1 MIYFKKLAKLES
13 MIKKYKFLLLI
24 LLLFS
29 SKTLAFS
36 PKIEQE
42 IYVGCY
48 GSSKQYMGP
57 EKSKSYCMCTLK
69 KLNEKYN
76 DEQINKIFNQKPEQ
90 IIEATKFASLFCEK
104 KI

>member
-1 MIYFKKLAKLES
+1 
-13 MIKKYKFLLLI
+13 
-24 LLLFS
+24 
-29 SKTLAFS
+29 
-36 PKIEQE
+36 
-42 IYVGCY
+42 
-48 GSSKQYMGP
+48 
-57 EKSKSYCMCTLK
+57 MCTLK